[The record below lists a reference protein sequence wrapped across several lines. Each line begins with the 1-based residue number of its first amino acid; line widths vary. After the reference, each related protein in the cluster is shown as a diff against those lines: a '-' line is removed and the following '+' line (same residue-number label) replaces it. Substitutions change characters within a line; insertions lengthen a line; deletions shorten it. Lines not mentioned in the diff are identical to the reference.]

1 MSDNQ
6 VVDREQRLKRKVTSI
21 LISQPKPSTTR
32 NPYLDL
38 AEKYGIRVDFRKF
51 IQIQPI
57 DMKLFRRQR
66 INPIEYPAVIFTS
79 KTAIESFFKICENLR
94 AKMPQETKYFC
105 SSETIGLYLQKFIDY
120 RKRKVFYPKDGK
132 TTLRKLLEKHQNI
145 GKYLFPC
152 ASYPF
157 DEQLRNTGLTDYLK
171 EQEIDFDELAIYQ
184 VVCSDL
190 SDLKDI
196 FYDMIVFFSPL
207 GIKSLFENFPEF
219 QQLYTR
225 IAAYGDATAKSVNE
239 YDLEVDVQPS
249 KEASSMSMAIEKY
262 IKEVNF

>member
-6 VVDREQRLKRKVTSI
+6 VVDREMRLKRKVTSI
-21 LISQPKPSTTR
+21 LISQPKPSTAR

-38 AEKYGIRVDFRKF
+38 AEKYGIKVDFRKF
-51 IQIQPI
+51 IHIEPM

-79 KTAIESFFKICENLR
+79 KSAIEHFFKICENLR
-94 AKMPQETKYFC
+94 VKMPQETKYFC

-132 TTLRKLLEKHQNI
+132 TTLRKLLDKHQSI

-157 DEQLRNTGLTDYLK
+157 DEGLRNSGLTDYLK
-171 EQEIDFDELAIYQ
+171 EQEIAFDELAIYQ

-196 FYDMIVFFSPL
+196 FYDVIVFFSPL
-207 GIKSLFENFPEF
+207 GIKSLFENFSDFE
-219 QQLYTR
+219 QLYTR
-225 IAAYGDATAKSVNE
+225 IAAYGDATAKSIKEHN
-239 YDLEVDVQPS
+239 LELDIHPT
-249 KEASSMSMAIEKY
+249 KEAPSMSMAIDKY
-262 IKEVNF
+262 IKKVNA